1 MEWLRKMSLKK
12 AFLCITIFFLLI
24 ALALSVLSIMAIG
37 RINKQNGYS
46 IEVKIGQGIVLPEN
60 SPKTNTSFLDNTL
73 MILQLILPVVFVIA
87 GLLTANFMF
96 YRIKLKQPLTLL
108 QAGAE
113 KIMDNNLDFT
123 IQSDSND
130 ELGQLCNSFEKMR
143 VQLLENNRE
152 LWRQMEERKRLNA
165 AFSHDLRNPVTVLKG
180 SVKLLR
186 KGLSN
191 DSLTTQNIQESISL
205 IEEYAARIEKYIEA
219 MSSVQR
225 LEQLQCSP
233 EKVNFESVVKELKGS
248 IRLITMDSD
257 IEAEVEAEDI
267 FERQKSIFLD
277 KAMLFNIAEN
287 LIANAIRYAKGK
299 IRVSIKLEEK
309 MLVLS
314 VQDDGPGFSQDI
326 LKKGAEPFLRG
337 DKRNEKGTHFGM
349 GLYICRLLCE
359 KHNGSLE
366 LQNTNDGALATARL
380 KVL

>member
-1 MEWLRKMSLKK
+1 MEWLRQMSLKK
-12 AFLCITIFFLLI
+12 AFLCITILFLLI
-24 ALALSVLSIMAIG
+24 ALAFSVLSVMAIG

-73 MILQLILPVVFVIA
+73 MILQLILPVIFVIA
-87 GLLTANFMF
+87 GLLTANLVF

-113 KIMDNNLDFT
+113 KIMDNNLDFI

-219 MSSVQR
+219 MSGVQR
-225 LEQLQCSP
+225 LEQLQFSP
-233 EKVNFESVVKELKGS
+233 EKIYYETVVKDLKDS
-248 IRLITMDSD
+248 IHLLTMDSG

-267 FERQKSIFLD
+267 FEWQKSVLLD

-287 LIANAIRYAKGK
+287 LIANAIRFAKAK

-337 DKRNEKGTHFGM
+337 DKGNEKGTHFGM

>member
-1 MEWLRKMSLKK
+1 MEWLRQMSLKK
-12 AFLCITIFFLLI
+12 AFLCITILFLLI
-24 ALALSVLSIMAIG
+24 ALAFSVLSVMAIG

-73 MILQLILPVVFVIA
+73 MILQLILPVIFVIA
-87 GLLTANFMF
+87 GLLTANLVF

-113 KIMDNNLDFT
+113 KIMDNNLDFI

-186 KGLSN
+186 KRLSN
-191 DSLTTQNIQESISL
+191 NALTTQNIEESISL

-219 MSSVQR
+219 MSGVQR
-225 LEQLQCSP
+225 LEQLQFSP
-233 EKVNFESVVKELKGS
+233 EKIYYETVVKDLKDS
-248 IRLITMDSD
+248 IHLLTMDSG

-267 FERQKSIFLD
+267 FEWQKSVLLD

-287 LIANAIRYAKGK
+287 LIANAIRFAKAK

-337 DKRNEKGTHFGM
+337 DKGNEKGTHFGM

>member
-191 DSLTTQNIQESISL
+191 NSLTTQNIQESISL

-337 DKRNEKGTHFGM
+337 DKGNEKGTHFGM

>member
-24 ALALSVLSIMAIG
+24 ALALSVLSVMAIG

-191 DSLTTQNIQESISL
+191 NSLTTQNIQESISL

-337 DKRNEKGTHFGM
+337 DKGNEKGTHFGM